1 MPPSKNPSRYI
12 FSFFHLQPFIVVIRG
27 LIYKIYWSMFRPT
40 WITMMVFNVSQWN
53 QEDGM
58 CWFLHYIRCNNLV
71 SIWNFDLFACL
82 LACCFR
88 VWLLYILKTCH
99 VWIFVIYDVVVE
111 FETIYAFVTV
121 RVLLLCLHINHVF
134 QLWNLVFKILCVFI
148 FNYCF
153 PVFLFCL
160 WLVIYNIFTKYSH
173 ENIKLYMCFYHVH
186 LLLVLHAYIQY
197 D

>member
-1 MPPSKNPSRYI
+1 
-12 FSFFHLQPFIVVIRG
+12 
-27 LIYKIYWSMFRPT
+27 
-40 WITMMVFNVSQWN
+40 MMVFNVSQWN

-82 LACCFR
+82 LACFR

-134 QLWNLVFKILCVFI
+134 QLWNLVFKIFCVFSYI

-153 PVFLFCL
+153 PVFLVCL
-160 WLVIYNIFTKYSH
+160 WLVFCVEFVS
-173 ENIKLYMCFYHVH
+173 KLCFYGQ
-186 LLLVLHAYIQY
+186 LF
-197 D
+197 